1 MTVEVLDVGAQDGL
15 EVASS
20 EDEDA
25 IEALTPQRADK
36 PLRERIRLRSFD
48 RGADDP

>member
-1 MTVEVLDVGAQDGL
+1 MTVIVRQVGAQDGL

-25 IEALTPQRADK
+25 IEALTTERAPK
-36 PLRERIRLRSFD
+36 PLRQCIRPWRLD
-48 RGADDP
+48 RGADDC

>member
-1 MTVEVLDVGAQDGL
+1 MTVEVLDVGAEDRL
-15 EVASS
+15 EMTSS

-25 IEALTPQRADK
+25 IEALTPQSTDK
-36 PLRERIRLRSFD
+36 PLCERICPGSFD

>member
-1 MTVEVLDVGAQDGL
+1 MTVIVRQVGAQDGL

-25 IEALTPQRADK
+25 VEALTPQRTDK
-36 PLRERIRLRSFD
+36 PLGERIRLWSFD
-48 RGADDP
+48 RGADDS